1 MKFHRLTIC
10 NLTTITGEQSVDF
23 DALFSEG
30 SPLLIHGPT
39 GAGKT
44 TILDAI
50 TLALYDETARISE
63 TDQAKKKQ
71 LELNDLKLN
80 DPRQIISRGAS
91 SASAELIF
99 STLSRG
105 ARRYFRAGW
114 QVERVAVRK
123 GNAPKWSETRRL
135 LVELNPDFTDKRG
148 GLSVSSTKEKEFKAP
163 FEEALGGLTSQQ
175 FRRSVLLAQ
184 GQFAAL
190 LTADADE
197 RADMLEGLTGTQE
210 FRKIGLRASEQ
221 YSAAKAEVER
231 IKTEMKGAAP
241 WSDEAVAENLRQ
253 QEVHRAEAARLK
265 TEETVATAGVNWW
278 KEHALREL
286 AVGNAEA
293 AKVLAETG
301 HQELQPLR
309 DWSVRY
315 DATAALIPHH
325 EAVQK
330 GLAEAAQKQGEA
342 QQLEA
347 KITSLRV
354 RSDAS
359 SALQKTAA
367 AAVESARTANDKVLE
382 ELPAVQA
389 VHAAGAAA
397 SQALEVAVKQHAAAS
412 ATAKVAAEKLAQSE
426 AVERLQQSKV
436 TAALT
441 ASQSFEAW
449 RNREADVAS
458 LERATAAFKAVVAAL
473 PVVTQRQQSL
483 ELVKQVAQAEQSLV
497 KERGA
502 AATLTQEQEAA
513 ALQVGAAEERHQ
525 ASSQAVADGER
536 QHGLLQ
542 KLASIEQHRH
552 LLQPG
557 DACALCG
564 ATEHPL
570 AAAPVSDRVREI
582 EEAARACEERIVVR
596 DQRQVE
602 LSSAQATLHRV
613 VGALSQRRNQVTE
626 AERQL
631 SAASSA
637 LATRAAE
644 LGLTA
649 TALPEAL
656 KAELEAYAA
665 SRTAAEQSLA
675 ESCAWLPLPALRVA
689 ELDADARL
697 KAVQEQL
704 HKATTA
710 AAEVVSQQTLLAIAA
725 KALAEFREAASGLT
739 VAAATAAAEVT
750 AAEAALASAQREIA
764 SRWSGRAPG
773 LVVNEAAAALAT
785 AEANLKKE
793 AETLSALQVD
803 LASETTLHGQL
814 LATAAEATAK
824 AETARALRDT
834 GLLAAGRHLDVFVA
848 DLRTPAELSDA
859 AQRLATAEEKLR
871 AAREALVEAV
881 AAVATHRATSVPGSF
896 DSATA
901 AADEAARLQSL
912 IRNALAATSE
922 LIGALGVAE
931 HNRAMQADRQVALAA
946 AESLSGQWKLIYDL
960 IGAGNGAAFHKAAQA
975 LNLERVIR
983 AANIWLRELDARYS
997 FRQSFNADG
1006 THSLDFH
1013 LIDAFHADAPRG
1025 INLISG
1031 GESFLCSLALALGL
1045 ASERGETLSIETL
1058 LLDEGF
1064 GTLDSAS
1071 LETAIQTLE
1080 KLKQRDTAVGII
1092 SHVEALRSRIETQL
1106 EVRPVTPGRSEI
1118 VATHCP

>member
-1 MKFHRLTIC
+1 MKFHRLTIR
-10 NLTTITGEQSVDF
+10 NLTTITGEQIVDF

-63 TDQAKKKQ
+63 ADQRKQKQ

-114 QVERVAVRK
+114 HVERVAVRK

-135 LVELNPDFTDKRG
+135 LVELNPDYTDKAG
-148 GLSVSSTKEKEFKAP
+148 GISVSSTKEKEFKAP

-190 LTADADE
+190 LTADAEE
-197 RADMLEGLTGTQE
+197 RANMLEGLTGTQE
-210 FRKIGLRASEQ
+210 FRKIGMQASEQ
-221 YSAAKAEVER
+221 YGAAKTEVER

-253 QEVHRAEAARLK
+253 QEVHRAEAARLT
-265 TEETVATAGVNWW
+265 TEEAVATAGVNWW
-278 KEHALREL
+278 KELALREL
-286 AVGNAEA
+286 ALGNAEA
-293 AKVLAETG
+293 TKVLAETG

-309 DWSVRY
+309 DWSARY
-315 DATAALIPHH
+315 DATASLIPHH
-325 EAVQK
+325 EAVQM

-347 KITSLRV
+347 KIALLRE
-354 RSDAS
+354 RADAS
-359 SALQKTAA
+359 SALQKTATA
-367 AAVESARTANDKVLE
+367 TAETARAANDKVLE
-382 ELPAVQA
+382 ELPEVQA
-389 VHAAGAAA
+389 LHAAGAAA

-412 ATAKVAAEKLAQSE
+412 AAAKVAAEKVAQSE
-426 AVERLQQSKV
+426 AAERLQQSKV

-441 ASQSFEAW
+441 ASESFEAW
-449 RNREADVAS
+449 RNRDADVAS

-483 ELVKQVAQAEQSLV
+483 ELVKQVAQAEQSLL
-497 KERGA
+497 KEQAA

-513 ALQVGAAEERHQ
+513 ALQVGAAEERYRG
-525 ASSQAVADGER
+525 AGQAVADGDL
-536 QHGLLQ
+536 QLGLLQ

-552 LLQPG
+552 LLHPG
-557 DACALCG
+557 EACALCG
-564 ATEHPL
+564 ATEHPF
-570 AAAPVSDRVREI
+570 AGAPVSERVREI
-582 EEAARACEERIVVR
+582 EAAARECEERIVAR
-596 DQRQVE
+596 DARQAE

-613 VGALSQRRNQVTE
+613 SGALSQRRSQVME

-631 SAASSA
+631 SAAYSA
-637 LATRAAE
+637 LATRASE

-649 TALPEAL
+649 AGLPEAL

-665 SRTAAEQSLA
+665 NRTAAEQSLA
-675 ESCAWLPLPALRVA
+675 DSCAWLPLPALRLA

-704 HKATTA
+704 HKATTV
-710 AAEVVSQQTLLAIAA
+710 AAEVVSQQALLASAA
-725 KALAEFREAASGLT
+725 KAVADARESASGL
-739 VAAATAAAEVT
+739 AAAVATAAAEVT
-750 AAEAALASAQREIA
+750 AAEAALAAAMLQVA

-773 LVVNEAAAALAT
+773 LVVNEAAAALAS

-793 AETLSALQVD
+793 ADTLSALQVD

-814 LATAAEATAK
+814 LATATEAKAK

-834 GLLAAGRHLDVFVA
+834 GLLEAGRHLDLFVA

-859 AQRLATAEEKLR
+859 TQRLATAEEKLR
-871 AAREALVEAV
+871 AARGALVEAV
-881 AAVATHRATSVPGSF
+881 AAVATHRATSVPGAL
-896 DSATA
+896 DSAA
-901 AADEAARLQSL
+901 AASEEALRLQGL
-912 IRNALAATSE
+912 IVTTLAAVSR
-922 LIGALGVAE
+922 LIGALEEA
-931 HNRAMQADRQVALAA
+931 RKTIALQADRQVALAA
-946 AESLSGQWKLIYDL
+946 AEALVGQWKLIYDL

-997 FRQSFNADG
+997 FRQSFHGDG

-1064 GTLDSAS
+1064 GTLDSGS

>member
-1 MKFHRLTIC
+1 MKFHRLTIR
-10 NLTTITGEQSVDF
+10 NLTTITGEQIVNF
-23 DALFSEG
+23 DALFNEG

-63 TDQAKKKQ
+63 ADQRKQKQ
-71 LELNDLKLN
+71 LELNELKLN

-91 SASAELIF
+91 LASAELIF

-105 ARRYFRAGW
+105 SRRYFRAGW
-114 QVERVAVRK
+114 YVERVAVRK
-123 GNAPKWSETRRL
+123 GNPPKWSDTRRL
-135 LVELNPDFTDKRG
+135 LVELNPDYTDKAG
-148 GLSVSSTKEKEFKAP
+148 GLSVSSTKKKDFEAP
-163 FEEALGGLTSQQ
+163 FEEALGGLNSQQ
-175 FRRSVLLAQ
+175 IRRSVLLAQ

-190 LTADADE
+190 LTADAEE
-197 RADMLEGLTGTQE
+197 RANMLEGLTGTKE
-210 FRKIGLRASEQ
+210 FRRIGLQASERHRLSNQ
-221 YSAAKAEVER
+221 EVER

-253 QEVHRAEAARLK
+253 QEVHKAEAARLT
-265 TEETVATAGVNWW
+265 TEEAVATAGVNWW
-278 KEHALREL
+278 KELALREL
-286 AVGNAEA
+286 AVGSAEA
-293 AKVLAETG
+293 SKALAETG

-309 DWSVRY
+309 DWSARY
-315 DATAALIPHH
+315 DATASLIPHH

-347 KITSLRV
+347 KIALLRQ
-354 RSDAS
+354 RAEAS
-359 SALQKTAA
+359 GVAQAA
-367 AAVESARTANDKVLE
+367 ATATVESARAANDKVLA
-382 ELPAVQA
+382 ELPEVQA
-389 VHAAGAAA
+389 LHAAAAAA
-397 SQALEVAVKQHAAAS
+397 SQALDVSVKQHAAAS
-412 ATAKVAAEKLAQSE
+412 ATAKVAADKVTQSE
-426 AVERLQQSKV
+426 AAERLQQSKV
-436 TAALT
+436 AAALT
-441 ASQSFEAW
+441 ASESFEAW

-458 LERATAAFKAVVAAL
+458 LERATAALKAVVAEL
-473 PVVTQRQQSL
+473 PIVTQRQQSL
-483 ELVKQVAQAEQSLV
+483 ELVKQVAQAEQSLL
-497 KERGA
+497 KEQAA

-513 ALQVGAAEERHQ
+513 ALQVGAAEERHR
-525 ASSQAVADGER
+525 ASMQAVADGER
-536 QHGLLQ
+536 QLGLLQ

-557 DACALCG
+557 EACALCG
-564 ATEHPL
+564 ATEHPF

-582 EEAARACEERIVVR
+582 EAAAREWQQRNLAR
-596 DQRQVE
+596 DGRQAE
-602 LSSAQATLHRV
+602 LSAAQALLHRV
-613 VGALSQRRNQVTE
+613 AGALSQRRNQVTE

-631 SAASSA
+631 SDASSA
-637 LATRAAE
+637 LATRATE

-649 TALPEAL
+649 AGLPEAL
-656 KAELEAYAA
+656 RAELEAYAA

-675 ESCAWLPLPALRVA
+675 ASCAWLPLPALRLA

-710 AAEVVSQQTLLAIAA
+710 AAEVVSQQALLAIAA
-725 KALAEFREAASGLT
+725 KAVAEFREAASGL
-739 VAAATAAAEVT
+739 AAAVATAAAEVT
-750 AAEAALASAQREIA
+750 AAEAALAAAMLQVA
-764 SRWSGRAPG
+764 SRWSGRLPG
-773 LVVNEAAAALAT
+773 LVVNEAAAALAK
-785 AEANLKKE
+785 AEAQLKKE
-793 AETLSALQVD
+793 AEILSALQLD
-803 LASETTLHGQL
+803 LTRETTLHRQL
-814 LATAAEATAK
+814 LDAASEATGK
-824 AETARALRDT
+824 AETARALRDA
-834 GLLAAGRHLDVFVA
+834 GLLEAGRHLDLFVA
-848 DLRTPAELSDA
+848 DLRTPAQLSDA

-896 DSATA
+896 DSPGA
-901 AADEAARLQSL
+901 ASEEALRLQGL
-912 IRNALAATSE
+912 IVTALAEVSR
-922 LIGALGVAE
+922 LIGALEEA
-931 HNRAMQADRQVALAA
+931 RKTIALQADRQVALAA
-946 AESLSGQWKLIYDL
+946 AEALFGQWKLIYDL

-983 AANIWLRELDARYS
+983 AANIWLSKLDARYS

-1106 EVRPVTPGRSEI
+1106 EVRPITPVRSEI

>member
-1 MKFHRLTIC
+1 MKFHRLTIR
-10 NLTTITGEQSVDF
+10 NLTTITGEQIVNF
-23 DALFSEG
+23 DALFNEG

-63 TDQAKKKQ
+63 ADQRKQKQ
-71 LELNDLKLN
+71 LELNELKLN

-91 SASAELIF
+91 LASAELIF

-105 ARRYFRAGW
+105 TRRYFRAGW
-114 QVERVAVRK
+114 FVERVAVRK
-123 GNAPKWSETRRL
+123 GNPPKWSDTRRL
-135 LVELNPDFTDKRG
+135 LVELNPDYTDKAG
-148 GLSVSSTKEKEFKAP
+148 GLSVSSIKEKEFKGP
-163 FEEALGGLTSQQ
+163 FEEALGGLNSQQ

-190 LTADADE
+190 LTADAEE
-197 RADMLEGLTGTQE
+197 RANMLEGLTGTKE
-210 FRKIGLRASEQ
+210 FRRIGVQASER
-221 YSAAKAEVER
+221 YRLSKDEVER

-253 QEVHRAEAARLK
+253 QEVHKAEAARLT

-278 KEHALREL
+278 KELALREL

-293 AKVLAETG
+293 SKVLAETG
-301 HQELQPLR
+301 YQELQPLR

-315 DATAALIPHH
+315 GATVALIHHH

-347 KITSLRV
+347 KIAALRQ
-354 RSDAS
+354 RADAS
-359 SALQKTAA
+359 SLLQKTAA
-367 AAVESARTANDKVLE
+367 AAVETVRAANDKVLE

-389 VHAAGAAA
+389 IHAAGASA
-397 SQALEVAVKQHAAAS
+397 SQALEVAQKQHAAAS

-426 AVERLQQSKV
+426 AVERLQQTKV
-436 TAALT
+436 TASLT
-441 ASQSFEAW
+441 ASESFEAW
-449 RNREADVAS
+449 RNRQADVAS
-458 LERATAAFKAVVAAL
+458 LEGATAAFKAVVAEL
-473 PVVTQRQQSL
+473 PVVTHRQQSL

-497 KERGA
+497 KEQGA
-502 AATLTQEQEAA
+502 AATLTQEHEAA
-513 ALQVGAAEERHQ
+513 ALQVGSTEERYL

-557 DACALCG
+557 EACALCG
-564 ATEHPL
+564 ATEHPF
-570 AAAPVSDRVREI
+570 AVAPVSDRVLEI
-582 EEAARACEERIVVR
+582 EAAAQECALRVSVRTER
-596 DQRQVE
+596 QTE
-602 LSSAQATLHRV
+602 LSAAQAALHRV
-613 VGALSQRRNQVTE
+613 AGALSQCLNQATE

-631 SAASSA
+631 TAASSV
-637 LATRAAE
+637 LATRASE
-644 LGLTA
+644 LGLPA
-649 TALPEAL
+649 AGLPKAL
-656 KAELEAYAA
+656 KSELEAYAA

-675 ESCAWLPLPALRVA
+675 AACFWLPVPALRSA
-689 ELDADARL
+689 ELDPDARL

-710 AAEVVSQQTLLAIAA
+710 AAEVVSQQAQLALAA
-725 KALAEFREAASGLT
+725 KAVADAREAASGLT
-739 VAAATAAAEVT
+739 VAVATAAAEVA
-750 AAEAALASAQREIA
+750 AAEAALSSAQREVA

-773 LVVNEAAAALAT
+773 LVVNEAAAALAK
-785 AEANLKKE
+785 AEAHLKKE

-814 LATAAEATAK
+814 LATAAEATGK
-824 AETARALRDT
+824 AETARALRDA
-834 GLLAAGRHLDVFVA
+834 GLLAAGRHLDGFVA

-859 AQRLATAEEKLR
+859 TQRLATADEKLR

-881 AAVATHRATSVPGSF
+881 AAVVAHRATALPGAF

-901 AADEAARLQSL
+901 AADEAARLQGL
-912 IRNALAATSE
+912 ILTTVAEVSRLF
-922 LIGALGVAE
+922 GALEEA
-931 HNRAMQADRQVALAA
+931 RKTITLQADRQLALAV
-946 AESLSGQWKLIYDL
+946 AEALFGQWKLIYDL
-960 IGAGNGAAFHKAAQA
+960 IGAGNGAAFYKAAQA
-975 LNLERVIR
+975 LNLERVIC
-983 AANIWLRELDARYS
+983 AANIWLSKLDARYS
-997 FRQSFNADG
+997 FHQSFNADG

-1106 EVRPVTPGRSEI
+1106 EVRPITAIRSEI

>member
-1 MKFHRLTIC
+1 MKFHRLTIR
-10 NLTTITGEQSVDF
+10 NLTTITGEQVVNF
-23 DALFSEG
+23 DALFNEG

-50 TLALYDETARISE
+50 TLALYDETARVSKVE
-63 TDQAKKKQ
+63 QGKQKQ
-71 LELNDLKLN
+71 LELNELKLN

-91 SASAELIF
+91 LASAELIF

-105 ARRYFRAGW
+105 TRRYFRAGW
-114 QVERVAVRK
+114 YVERVAVRK
-123 GNAPKWSETRRL
+123 GNPPKWSDTLRL
-135 LVELNPDFTDKRG
+135 LVELNPDFTDKSG
-148 GLSVSSTKEKEFKAP
+148 GLKVESTKKKDFEAP
-163 FEEALGGLTSQQ
+163 FEEALGGLNSQQ

-190 LTADADE
+190 LTADAEE
-197 RADMLEGLTGTQE
+197 RANMLEGLTGTKE
-210 FRKIGLRASEQ
+210 FRRIGLQASERHRLSNQ
-221 YSAAKAEVER
+221 EVER

-253 QEVHRAEAARLK
+253 QEVHRAEAARLT

-278 KEHALREL
+278 QELALREL
-286 AVGNAEA
+286 AVGNVEA
-293 AKVLAETG
+293 SKALAETG

-309 DWSVRY
+309 DWSARY
-315 DATAALIPHH
+315 DATASLIPHH
-325 EAVQK
+325 EAAQQ

-347 KITSLRV
+347 KIALLHQRAE
-354 RSDAS
+354 AS
-359 SALQKTAA
+359 GAAQAA
-367 AAVESARTANDKVLE
+367 ATATAETARAANDKVLE

-389 VHAAGAAA
+389 LHAAGAAA
-397 SQALEVAVKQHAAAS
+397 SQALEVAQKQHAAAS
-412 ATAKVAAEKLAQSE
+412 ATATVAAEKVAQAE
-426 AVERLQQSKV
+426 AAERLQQTKV

-441 ASQSFEAW
+441 ASESFEAW

-458 LERATAAFKAVVAAL
+458 LEGATAAFKTVVAGL
-473 PVVTQRQQSL
+473 PLVTQRQQSL

-497 KERGA
+497 KEQGA
-502 AATLTQEQEAA
+502 TGALTQEHEAA
-513 ALQVGAAEERHQ
+513 ALQVGTAEERHR
-525 ASSQAVADGER
+525 AASQAVADGEL

-542 KLASIEQHRH
+542 KLANIEQHRH
-552 LLQPG
+552 LLRPG
-557 DACALCG
+557 EACALCG
-564 ATEHPL
+564 ATEHPF

-582 EEAARACEERIVVR
+582 EAAAQDCALRVSVRTER
-596 DQRQVE
+596 QAE

-613 VGALSQRRNQVTE
+613 AGALSQRRNQVTE
-626 AERQL
+626 VERQL

-649 TALPEAL
+649 AGLPEAL
-656 KAELEAYAA
+656 KAELEAYTGSRSAA
-665 SRTAAEQSLA
+665 AQSLVA
-675 ESCAWLPLPALRVA
+675 ACAWLPLPALRSA

-710 AAEVVSQQTLLAIAA
+710 AAEVESQQALLAIAA
-725 KALAEFREAASGLT
+725 KAVAEGREAASGLT
-739 VAAATAAAEVT
+739 AAAATAAAEVT
-750 AAEAALASAQREIA
+750 AAEAALASAMLQVA

-773 LVVNEAAAALAT
+773 LVVNEAAAALAN
-785 AEANLKKE
+785 AEAQLKKA
-793 AETLSALQVD
+793 AETLSGLQLD
-803 LASETTLHGQL
+803 LTRETTLHRQL
-814 LATAAEATAK
+814 LDAAAEATGR
-824 AETARALRDT
+824 AETARALRDA
-834 GLLAAGRHLDVFVA
+834 GLLEAGRHLDLFIA

-859 AQRLATAEEKLR
+859 TQRLATAEEKLR

-896 DSATA
+896 DSPAA

-912 IRNALAATSE
+912 IRTALDATSQ
-922 LIGALGVAE
+922 LIGALGLAE
-931 HNRAMQADRQVALAA
+931 HNRALQADRQVALAA
-946 AESLSGQWKLIYDL
+946 AEAIFGQWKLIYDL

-983 AANIWLRELDARYS
+983 AANIWLLELDARYS
-997 FRQSFNADG
+997 FRQSFHADG

-1106 EVRPVTPGRSEI
+1106 EVRPITPIRSEI